1 MANSF
6 LDDLREQLEQVKNPV
21 LFFVM
26 MFGVFFVIGTLALTG
41 IYFYTRD

>member
-6 LDDLREQLEQVKNPV
+6 LNDLREQLEQVKNPV

-26 MFGVFFVIGTLALTG
+26 MCGIFVVIGTLALTG
-41 IYFYTRD
+41 IYFYTRH